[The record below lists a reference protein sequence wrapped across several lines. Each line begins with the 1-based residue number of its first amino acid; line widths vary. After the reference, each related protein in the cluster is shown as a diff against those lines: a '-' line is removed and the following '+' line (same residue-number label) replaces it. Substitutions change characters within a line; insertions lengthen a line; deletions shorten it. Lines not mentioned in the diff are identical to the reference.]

1 MNSFNQTNPVENYN
15 ELVENVK
22 ETKQKLKKIK
32 KKIGKLIV
40 LLQKYPQIYIITLN
54 IIRYYKKYWGL
65 LISINNN
72 LKKTFEIIPL
82 SGKFYDFYT
91 DIYQN
96 ILLKIIE
103 FEIIFQTKDEAKIQA
118 YFDSIS
124 LDDFDYFFN
133 MFGSDTSTNLQEQFA
148 DKLDLI
154 AGKIRTFEKDAFV
167 EDVKTNL
174 KKLQKYVLDQIN
186 HLGEVQKKQPD
197 PSPQPAPASGPPK
210 KLLPPLP
217 NKGGGKA
224 TAFQTIFDP
233 EKREWVRLHSVEG
246 LHVLRKFADQST

>member
-1 MNSFNQTNPVENYN
+1 MNSFNQTNPIENYN

-40 LLQKYPQIYIITLN
+40 LMQKYPQIYIITLN

-124 LDDFDYFFN
+124 FEDFDYLFN
-133 MFGSDTSTNLQEQFA
+133 MFRLDGGSTNFQEQFA
-148 DKLDLI
+148 NKLDFLS
-154 AGKIRTFEKDAFV
+154 GKIRTFEKDAFV
-167 EDVKTNL
+167 EEVKTNL
-174 KKLQKYVLDQIN
+174 KKLQKYVKDQIN
-186 HLGEVQKKQPD
+186 QLGEVDKQPE
-197 PSPQPAPASGPPK
+197 PPAPAPAPVSGPPK
-210 KLLPPLP
+210 KTLPPMP
-217 NKGGGKA
+217 KKGGVAKKS
-224 TAFQTIFDP
+224 I
-233 EKREWVRLHSVEG
+233 KRKTQKKTSRTRFS
-246 LHVLRKFADQST
+246 

>member
-1 MNSFNQTNPVENYN
+1 MNSFNQTNPIENYN

-32 KKIGKLIV
+32 KKMGKLIV
-40 LLQKYPQIYIITLN
+40 LMQRYPQIYIITLN
-54 IIRYYKKYWGL
+54 IIRYYKKYWAL

-103 FEIIFQTKDEAKIQA
+103 FEIIFQTKEEAKIQA

-124 LDDFDYFFN
+124 LFDFDYLFK
-133 MFGSDTSTNLQEQFA
+133 MFGAEEGSVKFQELFA
-148 DKLDLI
+148 DKLDLLS
-154 AGKIRTFEKDAFV
+154 GKIRTFEKDAFI
-167 EDVKTNL
+167 EEVKTNL
-174 KKLQKYVLDQIN
+174 KRLQKYVMDQIN
-186 HLGEVQKKQPD
+186 QLGEVEKK
-197 PSPQPAPASGPPK
+197 QPAPASGAPK
-210 KLLPPLP
+210 KPLPPVP
-217 NKGGGKA
+217 NKMGGGQA
-224 TAFQTIFDP
+224 SAFQTIYDP
-233 EKREWVRLHSVEG
+233 EKNEWVQLHTPRG
-246 LHVLRKFADQST
+246 LTVLSKFTNQ

>member
-1 MNSFNQTNPVENYN
+1 MNSFNQTNPIENYN

-40 LLQKYPQIYIITLN
+40 LMQKYPQIYIITLN

-124 LDDFDYFFN
+124 FDDFDYLFN
-133 MFGSDTSTNLQEQFA
+133 MFGSDGGSLQKQFA
-148 DKLDLI
+148 DKLDFLS
-154 AGKIRTFEKDAFV
+154 GKIRTFEKDAFM
-167 EDVKTNL
+167 EEVKTNL
-174 KKLQKYVLDQIN
+174 KKLQKYVMDKIN
-186 HLGEVQKKQPD
+186 QLGEVDKKQPEL
-197 PSPQPAPASGPPK
+197 PAPTPVSGPPK
-210 KLLPPLP
+210 KPLPPP
-217 NKGGGKA
+217 PQKGGGAKKS
-224 TAFQTIFDP
+224 I
-233 EKREWVRLHSVEG
+233 KRTTQKKTSRT
-246 LHVLRKFADQST
+246 RNF

>member
-40 LLQKYPQIYIITLN
+40 LMQKYPQIYIITLN

-82 SGKFYDFYT
+82 SGKIYDFYT

-124 LDDFDYFFN
+124 LNDFDYLFN
-133 MFGSDTSTNLQEQFA
+133 VFGSDGSANLQEQFA
-148 DKLDLI
+148 DKLNLLS
-154 AGKIRTFEKDAFV
+154 GKIRTFEKDAFV
-167 EDVKTNL
+167 EEVKTNL
-174 KKLQKYVLDQIN
+174 KKLQKYVMDQIN
-186 HLGEVQKKQPD
+186 QLGEGEKKQPD
-197 PSPQPAPASGPPK
+197 PLPASGPPK
-210 KLLPPLP
+210 KPLPPRP
-217 NKGGGKA
+217 QKGGAKKSIKR
-224 TAFQTIFDP
+224 TAQKKTSKTRNF
-233 EKREWVRLHSVEG
+233 
-246 LHVLRKFADQST
+246 